1 MVDPVNPCL
10 VLFIRRENIVQ
21 DTINQL
27 QKQGCADFK
36 KPLKVVIL
44 GEEALDGGGVRK
56 VMFYN
61 EEAVDEGGVR
71 KEFFMLLLREI
82 LDPKFGMF
90 KYYEESRLLWFS
102 DQILDEDT
110 TMFHLIGLVCGLA
123 IYNATIIDLHFPQ
136 ALFKK
141 LLKREVTLDDL
152 TDLDPSLGRS
162 LKQLQE
168 FEDGA
173 VEETFGLTFQISR
186 LYFDEVKSHDLVPNG
201 ANIPVT
207 NDNRKEYVSA
217 YIDFIFNRSVEQQF
231 NAFSEGFHRVCG
243 GTVLELFHPQELQ
256 AMVVGNENYDW
267 EELEKNAQYK
277 GEYEGGRHKTITFF
291 WEVFRELNLEQKKK
305 FLLFLTGSDRIP
317 ILGMKAVKIYIQPV
331 GGGEDYLPVGHTC
344 FNLLDL
350 PKYNTKE
357 KLREKLLI
365 AIEHTTG
372 FGLV

>member
-1 MVDPVNPCL
+1 MDEVHRRNISSMFMPMVDPVNPCL

-36 KPLKVVIL
+36 KPL
-44 GEEALDGGGVRK
+44 K

-256 AMVVGNENYDW
+256 AMV
-267 EELEKNAQYK
+267 
-277 GEYEGGRHKTITFF
+277 
-291 WEVFRELNLEQKKK
+291 
-305 FLLFLTGSDRIP
+305 
-317 ILGMKAVKIYIQPV
+317 
-331 GGGEDYLPVGHTC
+331 
-344 FNLLDL
+344 
-350 PKYNTKE
+350 
-357 KLREKLLI
+357 
-365 AIEHTTG
+365 
-372 FGLV
+372 